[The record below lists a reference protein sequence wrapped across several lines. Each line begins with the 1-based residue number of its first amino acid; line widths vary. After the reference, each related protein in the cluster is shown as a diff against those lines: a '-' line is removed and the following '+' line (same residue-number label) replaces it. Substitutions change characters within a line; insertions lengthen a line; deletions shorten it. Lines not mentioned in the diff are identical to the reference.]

1 MKASDGKDKKSSY
14 RSSDNQDDN
23 FVKDTLLLEYAY
35 VKATKEIVKNQYYK
49 NVDGSYVA
57 DGEAVTVSVK
67 QDKDST
73 KILDYLD
80 STQIYNFVDLKNS
93 FKTTYK
99 TQKYT
104 KTSKYKSDTYVSTYA
119 YNIVDLTSMKDILKD
134 YDGIYV
140 QTNRQNIEHMESPYY
155 YFDYSDS
162 NLDDESLIFDD
173 GYRGRY
179 FQPMHYNVGF
189 FNAYNNEE
197 GEAKVPNRIA
207 IKMPDSIGGS
217 INVHIYPFK
226 YEIYNNFIERQ
237 NQYTN
242 RDYYLDGSNMHIEFD
257 NNNSNALIV
266 KTAYTYSND
275 WKVVDN
281 KYETCN
287 VDGGF
292 LGIIIPKDN
301 VGRINI
307 DLKFVPAGFN
317 MGMKLSSLGI
327 LLFFITTAGI
337 IIYGI
342 NQKKKY
348 NNLFN

>member
-1 MKASDGKDKKSSY
+1 
-14 RSSDNQDDN
+14 
-23 FVKDTLLLEYAY
+23 
-35 VKATKEIVKNQYYK
+35 
-49 NVDGSYVA
+49 
-57 DGEAVTVSVK
+57 
-67 QDKDST
+67 
-73 KILDYLD
+73 
-80 STQIYNFVDLKNS
+80 
-93 FKTTYK
+93 
-99 TQKYT
+99 
-104 KTSKYKSDTYVSTYA
+104 
-119 YNIVDLTSMKDILKD
+119 
-134 YDGIYV
+134 
-140 QTNRQNIEHMESPYY
+140 
-155 YFDYSDS
+155 
-162 NLDDESLIFDD
+162 
-173 GYRGRY
+173 
-179 FQPMHYNVGF
+179 
-189 FNAYNNEE
+189 
-197 GEAKVPNRIA
+197 
-207 IKMPDSIGGS
+207 
-217 INVHIYPFK
+217 
-226 YEIYNNFIERQ
+226 
-237 NQYTN
+237 
-242 RDYYLDGSNMHIEFD
+242 MHIEFD

-292 LGIIIPKDN
+292 LGVIIPKDN